1 MSDADA
7 GADRPPPRSEEIP
20 HDVAAWI
27 DERDPDL
34 PVGVEPTDAL
44 DEQRSEHEPDERDA
58 NDEVGSL
65 INNTGDDGGAA
76 TG

>member
-1 MSDADA
+1 MNDPR
-7 GADRPPPRSEEIP
+7 ADRSPSTSEEIP

-27 DERDPDL
+27 DERDPEPAADH
-34 PVGVEPTDAL
+34 EPTEAL
-44 DEQRSEHEPDERDA
+44 GEQRSEHEPDERDA